1 LVAAGVAAVALI
13 GTTVAVGVLG
23 NAVARDAQVATVA
36 NEECLPDVSN
46 PTGSQTTTTPTQPAP
61 STAQES
67 SPVQQ
72 EPPASEVPSQA
83 PTEVPSQLPPADE
96 QPPSTGGE
104 QGGYAVQPQGFR
116 LRPQAGS
123 AHPPTSEGQ
132 EPAHQHQPEASQ
144 PASPGSQPPA
154 ATSSAPDEK
163 GAIPPTTPPEQ
174 PQAQATDRFGAPDC
188 TQQLG
193 PFPQDF
199 VNIRMVSP
207 SAMDPSPGPGA
218 SRGSFVSQCGTNE
231 NGHQNPDNFIVAPGK
246 ANGAHHLHDYVGN
259 LDSDANSTNES
270 LLAAGTTCRAG
281 DKSTYFWPVLRVRDP
296 QGGSQADPVNVHNV
310 GTVLRPASVRL
321 QFRGNAIAKV
331 EAMPTFLRIITGD
344 AKAATNGG
352 ANGNAKWTC
361 TGFPGRFTTKYP
373 LCPRGSQVQRVLDFA
388 SCWDGA
394 NIDSANHRD
403 HVVFPEN
410 NGACPQGTKPIPQLR
425 MTLTYN
431 VPRRAVF
438 AVDAFPDQLHSPVTD
453 HGDFVNVM
461 PDDLMTRAVTCVNSG
476 RNC

>member
-1 LVAAGVAAVALI
+1 LVVAGVAAVALI

-23 NAVARDAQVATVA
+23 NAAARESQVAAAA
-36 NEECLPDVSN
+36 NQQCLPDVSN
-46 PTGSQTTTTPTQPAP
+46 PAGSQTATTQTQPADPPDSSSVRPQPPLSETSVSETPTQVP
-61 STAQES
+61 SE
-67 SPVQQ
+67 QQ
-72 EPPASEVPSQA
+72 PPA
-83 PTEVPSQLPPADE
+83 AD
-96 QPPSTGGE
+96 GE
-104 QGGYAVQPQGFR
+104 QGGSAVQPQGFP
-116 LRPQAGS
+116 LQPASTS
-123 AHPPTSEGQ
+123 AQPPASSGQ
-132 EPAHQHQPEASQ
+132 EPAHREHQPEASQ
-144 PASPGSQPPA
+144 PAAPGSQSPE
-154 ATSSAPDEK
+154 APDEK
-163 GAIPPTTPPEQ
+163 GAVPPTTPPEQ
-174 PQAQATDRFGAPDC
+174 PQAQATDTFGAPDC
-188 TQQLG
+188 TAQLG

-199 VNIRMVSP
+199 VNIRKVAP
-207 SAMDPSPGPGA
+207 SAMDPRPAQGA
-218 SRGSFVSQCGTNE
+218 SRGSFVSNCGTNE

-259 LDSDANSTNES
+259 LDSDADSTNES
-270 LLAAGTTCRAG
+270 LQAAGTTCRAG

-296 QGGSQADPVNVHNV
+296 QGGSQADPVNAHNV
-310 GTVLRPASVRL
+310 GTVLRPTSVRL
-321 QFRGNAIAKV
+321 QFRGNATARV
-331 EAMPTFLRIITGD
+331 EAMPTFLRVITGD

-361 TGFPGRFTTKYP
+361 TGFPNRFTTKYP

-403 HVVFPEN
+403 HVVFPAK
-410 NGACPQGTKPIPQLR
+410 NGTCPQATTPIPQLR

-461 PDDLMTRAVTCVNSG
+461 PDELMTRAVTCINSG